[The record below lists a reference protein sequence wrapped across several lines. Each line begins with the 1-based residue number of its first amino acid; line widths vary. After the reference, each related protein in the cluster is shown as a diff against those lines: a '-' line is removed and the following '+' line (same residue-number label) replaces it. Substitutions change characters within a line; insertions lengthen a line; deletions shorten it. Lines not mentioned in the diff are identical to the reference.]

1 MWPVSQAKR
10 IPFVSALVYN
20 YHISTKG
27 YNMVNSYDELMVH
40 FGHKIEIAN
49 YAGRNVSAECYDCSE
64 VLLDFDKE

>member
-1 MWPVSQAKR
+1 MWHVSHANP
-10 IPFVSALVYN
+10 IPFVSGPMYN

-49 YAGRNVSAECYDCSE
+49 YAGINVSAECYDCSE

>member
-1 MWPVSQAKR
+1 MWHVSHANP
-10 IPFVSALVYN
+10 IPFVSGLVYN
-20 YHISTKG
+20 RNISTKG

-49 YAGRNVSAECYDCSE
+49 YAGINVSAECYDCSE

>member
-1 MWPVSQAKR
+1 MWAVSQPNS
-10 IPFVSALVYN
+10 IPYVSGPVYN
-20 YHISTKG
+20 NHISAKG
-27 YNMVNSYDELMVH
+27 YKMVNSYDELMVH

>member
-1 MWPVSQAKR
+1 MWCRTQGKT
-10 IPFVSALVYN
+10 IPFVSGLVYN
-20 YHISTKG
+20 SLISTKG

>member
-1 MWPVSQAKR
+1 M
-10 IPFVSALVYN
+10 YN

-49 YAGRNVSAECYDCSE
+49 YAGINVSAECYDCSE